1 MKIGKKLIMMI
12 VILNIVGTAVLTGT
26 ILTLAQK
33 HIRSLIDHEITNLAR
48 EHAMSIKAWLEL
60 YMDATRTVGQIMTT
74 YEALEPAARR
84 PFFNLI
90 LRSLAEENPE
100 IIASGSCWEPN
111 ALDGLDAEFVNTPGT
126 DHTGRFI
133 PYWVRNGSTIHL
145 KAQLG
150 YDKPGEGSFYLIPKQ
165 TGKET
170 IIEPYTYM
178 INGKEV
184 LMTTLVMPIN
194 QGGRFVGMANIDIDV
209 GIIQKRVEKIK
220 PYEGAVAMVYSHG
233 GLVSGHF
240 DSQRI
245 GKLMAN
251 TEQDVAGPYL
261 NDLMKAIQGGA
272 QFTFTNHVSNLNET
286 MFFVCVPF
294 IIGNSSTPWSLMLGI
309 PQGAITAPIYR
320 MLLIGTIIAVLMLLL
335 MSVGAFVMSQ
345 SISKPLN
352 QMVLVLDDIGE
363 GDLTK
368 RLEAKSKDEIGDMTQ
383 SFNHTLNKIGNL
395 IRIIRQKAQS
405 LSQTGSDLSLN
416 MNTTAAAINE
426 ITAHIQ
432 GLKKQVTH
440 QSDKVTDTSHAMEK
454 ISTHI
459 VGLNGQIE
467 QQAESVSQSSSAIE
481 EMLANIQSVTNTL
494 VKNADNVQALAEASG
509 VGRAGLEE
517 VAGDIQG
524 IARDSE
530 GLLEINEVMENIA
543 SQTNLL
549 SMNAAIEAAHAG
561 EAGKGFAVVAD
572 EIRKLAESSGEQS
585 KTISGVLKKIKESID
600 KITRSTNQVL
610 NKFEAIDRGIKTVA
624 EQEENIRSAM
634 EEQGVGSKQIL
645 DAVSHLNDITSDV
658 KQSSNVMNTSSKEV
672 IATSQTLE
680 SISREISYGMQEIA
694 SGADQ
699 INTVV
704 NQVNEISGQNKKDI
718 DELIQEVNKFHV
730 D

>member
-1 MKIGKKLIMMI
+1 MKIGRKLIMMI
-12 VILNIVGTAVLTGT
+12 FALNLAGTAVLTGT
-26 ILTLAQK
+26 LLTLAQNR
-33 HIRSLIDHEITNLAR
+33 IRSLIDHEITNLAR
-48 EHAMSIKAWLEL
+48 EHALTIKAWLDV
-60 YMDATRTVGQIMTT
+60 YMDATRTVGQIMAK

-100 IIASGSCWEPN
+100 ITASGSCWEPD
-111 ALDGLDAEFVNTPGT
+111 ALDGLDAEFVNTEGT

-133 PYWVRNGSTIHL
+133 PYWIRSGSTVRL
-145 KAQLG
+145 EPQLG
-150 YDKPGEGSFYLIPKQ
+150 YDDPNEDFYLIPKQ
-165 TGKET
+165 TGRET
-170 IIEPYTYM
+170 ITEPYTY
-178 INGKEV
+178 IVNGKEV
-184 LMTTLVMPIN
+184 LMTTLVMPIAHN
-194 QGGRFVGMANIDIDV
+194 GRFVGMANIDMDV
-209 GIIQKRVEKIK
+209 SVIQGQVEKIK
-220 PYEGAVAMVYSHG
+220 PYEGSVAMVYSNG

-245 GKLMAN
+245 GKLMAD
-251 TEQDVAGPYL
+251 TEQDVAGLYL
-261 NDLMKAIQGGA
+261 QDLMKAIQRGEP
-272 QFTFTNHVSNLNET
+272 FTFTNHVSKLNET
-286 MFFVCVPF
+286 MVFICVPF
-294 IIGNSSTPWSLMLGI
+294 TVGRTGTPWSIMLGI
-309 PQGAITAPIYR
+309 PYGVITGPIYR
-320 MLLIGTIIAVLMLLL
+320 MLLIGIIIALLMLLL
-335 MSVGAFVMSQ
+335 ISIGAFILSQ

-352 QMVLVLDDIGE
+352 QMVLVLGDIGE

-368 RLEAKSKDEIGDMTQ
+368 RLDAKSKDEIGDMTR
-383 SFNHTLNKIGNL
+383 SFNRTLNKIGNL

-405 LSQTGSDLSLN
+405 LSQTGSDLSMD

-426 ITAHIQ
+426 ITANIQ
-432 GLKKQVTH
+432 GLKKQVGY
-440 QSDKVTDTSHAMEK
+440 QSDKVTDTSRAMEK

-459 VGLNGQIE
+459 VGLNEQIE

-481 EMLANIQSVTNTL
+481 EMFANIQSVTNTL
-494 VKNADNVQALAEASG
+494 VKNVDNVQALAEASG
-509 VGRAGLEE
+509 VGRVGLEE
-517 VAGDIQG
+517 VAGDLQG

-600 KITRSTNQVL
+600 KITQSTNEVL

-645 DAVSHLNDITSDV
+645 DAVSHLNDITDEV
-658 KQSSNVMNTSSKEV
+658 TQSSKDMNTSSKEV

-680 SISREISYGMQEIA
+680 SITQEIRYGMHEMA

-704 NQVNEISGQNKKDI
+704 NQVNEISGKNKKDI